1 MGMMTRFIRMWK
13 ADIHGVMDQLED
25 KGLLLKQS
33 LRDMEEELERK
44 EARFRKMTAARNRL
58 AGEHEK
64 CGRECE
70 KLEQDLAVALK
81 KNRDDIARMLIKK
94 LKTLSSHREALQ
106 NHIKTMEDDIIQ
118 FRGRVEE
125 QRLQYERFHLRSEEY
140 FHRAERRQWEEA
152 TAAVFP
158 YAEAPEPSAEEIEL
172 ELLRRKESIQ
182 TDGGGNK

>member
-1 MGMMTRFIRMWK
+1 MGMMTRFIRIWK

-44 EARFRKMTAARNRL
+44 ETRFKKMTAARSRL
-58 AGEHEK
+58 AGEHDK

-81 KNRDDIARMLIKK
+81 KDRDDIARMLIKK
-94 LKTLSSHREALQ
+94 LKTLSSHREALR
-106 NHIKTMEDDIIQ
+106 NHIKNMEHDIAQ
-118 FRGRVEE
+118 FRNRMEE
-125 QRLQYERFHLRSEEY
+125 QRLQYEQFNLRSEEY
-140 FHRAERRQWEEA
+140 FHQAERQQWQET

-158 YAEAPEPSAEEIEL
+158 YAEGSEPTEEEIEL

-182 TDGGGNK
+182 TEGGDNK